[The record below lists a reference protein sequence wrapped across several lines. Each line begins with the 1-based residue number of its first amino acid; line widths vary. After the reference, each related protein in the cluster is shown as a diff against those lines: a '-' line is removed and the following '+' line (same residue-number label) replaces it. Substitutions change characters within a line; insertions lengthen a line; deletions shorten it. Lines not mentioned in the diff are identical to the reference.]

1 MRISDWSSDVCSSDL
16 WWSGKQYDKDI
27 DREVRVLRHAQS
39 IDEDRKTFPRVG
51 WGIPADVTWNEDR
64 GRCDWLR
71 QWWFAGNHSDV
82 GGSYPESESRLSDIA
97 LRWMA
102 DELKEALGDHVH
114 IVEERL
120 FTSPDPSSEE
130 RRVGK
135 GCVRPGR

>member
-102 DELKEALGDHVH
+102 DELKEALGDHE
-114 IVEERL
+114 IGRASCRE
-120 FTSPDPSSEE
+120 
-130 RRVGK
+130 RVGK
-135 GCVRPGR
+135 YVLISVVAVSVKKKKK